1 MASIRTA
8 YRTKGM
14 RQARRILKRIEKL
27 GEDRSE
33 LVEAIGQTLVE
44 SAQHRLAVT
53 NEGPDGEK
61 WPVSRRAMRSGGRTQ
76 FDSGMAGLAGSLTY
90 RALPGGLEIGSP
102 LAYAAQRQFG
112 GTIRPKRG
120 RFLVFE
126 TIDEGGRPVKIF
138 ARQVTQPARPYL
150 GVSDADADEIAGLAV
165 DMLDAIVAERGR

>member
-112 GTIRPKRG
+112 GLAVAGHRQRGFDRPQDLGDGGGDAIGEAGDDPAFDATEAG
-120 RFLVFE
+120 RFRIQRF
-126 TIDEGGRPVKIF
+126 
-138 ARQVTQPARPYL
+138 Q
-150 GVSDADADEIAGLAV
+150 
-165 DMLDAIVAERGR
+165 